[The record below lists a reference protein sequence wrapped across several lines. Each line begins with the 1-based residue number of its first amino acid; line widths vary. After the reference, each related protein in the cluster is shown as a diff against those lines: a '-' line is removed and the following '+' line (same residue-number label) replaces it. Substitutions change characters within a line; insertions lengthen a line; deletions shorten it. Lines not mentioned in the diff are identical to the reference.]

1 MGLLTHFRR
10 PIARLVATTAQGGA
24 FLPSGRLPGTCWA
37 YGTRGLDQGAPIYV
51 PPASALARPMPVA
64 SMAEL
69 DHLVQLHDAGNLS
82 DEEFV
87 AAKSKLLHI

>member
-1 MGLLTHFRR
+1 
-10 PIARLVATTAQGGA
+10 
-24 FLPSGRLPGTCWA
+24 
-37 YGTRGLDQGAPIYV
+37 
-51 PPASALARPMPVA
+51 MPVA